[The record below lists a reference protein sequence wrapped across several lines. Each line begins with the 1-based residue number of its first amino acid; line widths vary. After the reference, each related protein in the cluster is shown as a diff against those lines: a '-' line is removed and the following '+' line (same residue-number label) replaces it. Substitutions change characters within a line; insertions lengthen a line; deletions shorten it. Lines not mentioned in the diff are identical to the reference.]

1 MNSEILHQTIV
12 VLLQQIAPDTTP
24 STLKL
29 EENIRETLN
38 IDSFDFLQFIIALNK
53 KTGVEIP
60 EEDYGKINTIQ
71 NAIEYIQNKSHL

>member
-1 MNSEILHQTIV
+1 MNPEILHQTIV
-12 VLLQQIAPDTTP
+12 VLLQQIAPDTVP
-24 STLKL
+24 ATLKL

-38 IDSFDFLQFIIALNK
+38 IDSFDFLQFIIALHE

-71 NAIEYIQNKSHL
+71 NAIEYIQNKSH

>member
-1 MNSEILHQTIV
+1 MNTEILHQTIV

-38 IDSFDFLQFIIALNK
+38 IDSFDFLQFVIALHE

-71 NAIEYIQNKSHL
+71 NAIAYIQNKSH

>member
-38 IDSFDFLQFIIALNK
+38 IDSFDFLQFIIALNE

-71 NAIEYIQNKSHL
+71 NAIEYIQNKSH

>member
-1 MNSEILHQTIV
+1 MTSENIHQIIV
-12 VLLQQIAPDTTP
+12 DLLQQIAPDTAP
-24 STLKL
+24 SELKL
-29 EENIRETLN
+29 DENIRETLN
-38 IDSFDFLQFIIALNK
+38 IDSFDFLQFVIALNE

>member
-38 IDSFDFLQFIIALNK
+38 IDSFDFLQFIIALNE

-71 NAIEYIQNKSHL
+71 NAIEYIQNKSL

>member
-1 MNSEILHQTIV
+1 MNSGILHQTIV
-12 VLLQQIAPDTTP
+12 VLLQQIAPDTVP
-24 STLKL
+24 ATLKL

-38 IDSFDFLQFIIALNK
+38 IDSFDFLQFIIALNE

-71 NAIEYIQNKSHL
+71 NAIEYIQNKSL

>member
-1 MNSEILHQTIV
+1 MNPEILRQTIV

-24 STLKL
+24 ATLKL

-38 IDSFDFLQFIIALNK
+38 IDSFDFLQFIIALNE

-71 NAIEYIQNKSHL
+71 NAITYIQNKSH

>member
-12 VLLQQIAPDTTP
+12 VLLQQIAPDTVP
-24 STLKL
+24 ATLKL

-38 IDSFDFLQFIIALNK
+38 IDSFDFLQFIIALHE

-71 NAIEYIQNKSHL
+71 NAIEYIQNKSH

>member
-1 MNSEILHQTIV
+1 MNPEILHQTIV
-12 VLLQQIAPDTTP
+12 VLLQQIAPDTIP
-24 STLKL
+24 SALKL

-38 IDSFDFLQFIIALNK
+38 IDSFDFLQFIIALNE

-71 NAIEYIQNKSHL
+71 NAIEYIQNKSH

>member
-38 IDSFDFLQFIIALNK
+38 IDSFDFLQFVIALNE

>member
-1 MNSEILHQTIV
+1 MNSEILHQTII
-12 VLLQQIAPDTTP
+12 VLLQQIAPDTVP
-24 STLKL
+24 ATLKL

-38 IDSFDFLQFIIALNK
+38 IDSFDFLQFIIALNE

-71 NAIEYIQNKSHL
+71 NAITYIQNKSL

>member
-1 MNSEILHQTIV
+1 MKPEILHQTIV

-24 STLKL
+24 ETLKL

-38 IDSFDFLQFIIALNK
+38 IDSFDFLQFVIALNE

-71 NAIEYIQNKSHL
+71 NAITYIQNKSL

>member
-12 VLLQQIAPDTTP
+12 VLLQQIAPDTVP
-24 STLKL
+24 ATLKL

-38 IDSFDFLQFIIALNK
+38 IDSFDFLQFIIALHE

-71 NAIEYIQNKSHL
+71 NAIEYIQNKSL

>member
-1 MNSEILHQTIV
+1 MNTEILHQTIV
-12 VLLQQIAPDTTP
+12 VSLQQIAPDTTP
-24 STLKL
+24 AKLKL

-38 IDSFDFLQFIIALNK
+38 IDSFDFLQFVIALHE

-71 NAIEYIQNKSHL
+71 NAIEYIQNKSH

>member
-12 VLLQQIAPDTTP
+12 VLLQQIAPDTVP
-24 STLKL
+24 ATLKL

-38 IDSFDFLQFIIALNK
+38 IDSFDFLQFVISLHE

-71 NAIEYIQNKSHL
+71 NAITYIQNKSHL

>member
-1 MNSEILHQTIV
+1 MNPEILHQTIV

-24 STLKL
+24 ETLKL

-38 IDSFDFLQFIIALNK
+38 IDSFDFLQFIIALNE

-71 NAIEYIQNKSHL
+71 NAIKYIQNKSH

>member
-12 VLLQQIAPDTTP
+12 VLLQQIAPDTVPT
-24 STLKL
+24 TLKL

-38 IDSFDFLQFIIALNK
+38 IDSFDFLQFIIALNE

-71 NAIEYIQNKSHL
+71 NAIEYIQNKSL

>member
-24 STLKL
+24 ETLKL

-38 IDSFDFLQFIIALNK
+38 IDSFDFLQFVIALHE

>member
-1 MNSEILHQTIV
+1 MNTEILHQTIV

-24 STLKL
+24 ATLKL

-38 IDSFDFLQFIIALNK
+38 IDSFDFLQFIIALNE

-71 NAIEYIQNKSHL
+71 NAIEYIQNKSH

>member
-1 MNSEILHQTIV
+1 MNTEILHQTIV

-24 STLKL
+24 ATLKL

-38 IDSFDFLQFIIALNK
+38 IDSFDFLQFVIALHE

-71 NAIEYIQNKSHL
+71 NAIEYIQNKSH

>member
-1 MNSEILHQTIV
+1 MNPEILHQTIV
-12 VLLQQIAPDTTP
+12 VLLQQIAPDTEP
-24 STLKL
+24 ATLKL

-38 IDSFDFLQFIIALNK
+38 IDSFDFLQFVIALHE

-71 NAIEYIQNKSHL
+71 NAIEYIQNKSH

>member
-1 MNSEILHQTIV
+1 MSPEILHQTIV
-12 VLLQQIAPDTTP
+12 VLLQQIAPDTVP
-24 STLKL
+24 ATLKL

-38 IDSFDFLQFIIALNK
+38 IDSFDFLQFIIELNE

-71 NAIEYIQNKSHL
+71 NAIEYIQNKSH

>member
-1 MNSEILHQTIV
+1 MNTEILHQTII

-24 STLKL
+24 ATLKL

-38 IDSFDFLQFIIALNK
+38 IDSFDFLQFVIALHE

-71 NAIEYIQNKSHL
+71 NVIEYIQNKSH

>member
-12 VLLQQIAPDTTP
+12 VLLQQIAPDTVP
-24 STLKL
+24 ATLKL

-38 IDSFDFLQFIIALNK
+38 IDSFDFLQFVISLHE

-60 EEDYGKINTIQ
+60 EEDYGKINTI
-71 NAIEYIQNKSHL
+71 EYIQNKSL

>member
-12 VLLQQIAPDTTP
+12 VLLQQIAPDTSP
-24 STLKL
+24 SALKL

-38 IDSFDFLQFIIALNK
+38 IDSFDFLQFVISLHE

-71 NAIEYIQNKSHL
+71 NAITYIQNKSL

>member
-1 MNSEILHQTIV
+1 MNPEILHQTIV
-12 VLLQQIAPDTTP
+12 DLLQQIAPDTTP
-24 STLKL
+24 AILKL

-38 IDSFDFLQFIIALNK
+38 IDSFDFLQFIIALHE

-71 NAIEYIQNKSHL
+71 NAIAYIQNKSH

>member
-1 MNSEILHQTIV
+1 MNPEILRQTIV

-24 STLKL
+24 ETLKL

-38 IDSFDFLQFIIALNK
+38 IDSFDFLQFIIALNE

-71 NAIEYIQNKSHL
+71 NAITYIQNKSH

>member
-38 IDSFDFLQFIIALNK
+38 IDSFDFLQFVIALNE

-71 NAIEYIQNKSHL
+71 NAITYIQNKSL